1 MTGLADVSV
10 FDASGWESGIG
21 GVEGSLS
28 AVTGALQSLG
38 VVNEDPARYLEMAS
52 GALQIVT
59 GMLGIAQVLKARVT
73 AKTAQESAK
82 AAALVAANSWNPVGW
97 TKIGIAAA
105 ATAVASVGMY
115 ALVRRIQADLST
127 PTGRASAIRQ
137 ATGGSRWRT
146 STATSATSSR

>member
-28 AVTGALQSLG
+28 SVTGALQSLG
-38 VVNEDPARYLEMAS
+38 VVNEDTARYLEMAS

-105 ATAVASVGMY
+105 ATAVTSVGMY

>member
-1 MTGLADVSV
+1 MTELADVSV
-10 FDASGWESGIG
+10 FDAEGWESSIG

-38 VVNEDPARYLEMAS
+38 IVNEDTAGYLEMAS

-97 TKIGIAAA
+97 TKIGIAVG

-137 ATGGSRWRT
+137 ATGGS
-146 STATSATSSR
+146 